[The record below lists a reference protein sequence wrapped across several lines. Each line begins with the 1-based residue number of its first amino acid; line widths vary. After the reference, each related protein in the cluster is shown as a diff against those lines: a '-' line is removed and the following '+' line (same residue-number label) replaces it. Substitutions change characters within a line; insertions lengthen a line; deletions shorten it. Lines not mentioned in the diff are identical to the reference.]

1 MPWWRLPLDGRGKK
15 LEKITPLLPH
25 ITLSLHSWAVG
36 AVTAK
41 FYKSPVSSQEPS
53 SREASK
59 EKSPDKVESVVRD
72 LDRVNIQRD
81 TAAKVD
87 AKKED
92 WDINDGEGWG
102 DAEDQSENKIS
113 DGWDDDEDW
122 GSLEDSKPESKQSQS
137 LSSNHDWEGGL
148 NKGVKTHGAFAEPK
162 ASNAGSGWDD
172 WGNTSTSTEDNKDD
186 ARKRREE
193 KRLERQKEIEAKRSA
208 KKGPMKLGGKK
219 MID

>member
-1 MPWWRLPLDGRGKK
+1 MREILRTVYLSQS
-15 LEKITPLLPH
+15 LL
-25 ITLSLHSWAVG
+25 SWAVG

-59 EKSPDKVESVVRD
+59 EKSPDRVENVAKD
-72 LDRVNIQRD
+72 LGQVNIKRD
-81 TAAKVD
+81 TAKEEN
-87 AKKED
+87 KKED
-92 WDINDGEGWG
+92 WDIKDGDGWG
-102 DAEDQSENKIS
+102 DIEDQSENKIS
-113 DGWDDDEDW
+113 DGWDDDDDW
-122 GSLEDSKPESKQSQS
+122 GSLEDTKPESKQSQS
-137 LSSNHDWEGGL
+137 QSLTSNNDWEGGL
-148 NKGVKTHGAFAEPK
+148 NKGVKTHGAFAEIKP
-162 ASNAGSGWDD
+162 SNDSSGWDD
-172 WGNTSTSTEDNKDD
+172 WGNTNTDENKDD

>member
-1 MPWWRLPLDGRGKK
+1 M
-15 LEKITPLLPH
+15 
-25 ITLSLHSWAVG
+25 G

-41 FYKSPVSSQEPS
+41 FYKSPVSSQDPP

-59 EKSPDKVESVVRD
+59 EKSPERVEVETVGRE
-72 LDRVNIQRD
+72 LGQVNIQRE
-81 TAAKVD
+81 ANKVE

-92 WDINDGEGWG
+92 WDIKEGDGWG
-102 DAEDQSENKIS
+102 DIEEKSENKIS
-113 DGWDDDEDW
+113 EGWDDDEDW
-122 GSLEDSKPESKQSQS
+122 GSLEDTKPEPKQSPPV
-137 LSSNHDWEGGL
+137 NEDWEGGL
-148 NKGVKTHGAFAEPK
+148 NKGVKTHGAFSDIKPSK
-162 ASNAGSGWDD
+162 ANDSSDWDD
-172 WGNTSTSTEDNKDD
+172 WGGNSSTKTEDNKDE